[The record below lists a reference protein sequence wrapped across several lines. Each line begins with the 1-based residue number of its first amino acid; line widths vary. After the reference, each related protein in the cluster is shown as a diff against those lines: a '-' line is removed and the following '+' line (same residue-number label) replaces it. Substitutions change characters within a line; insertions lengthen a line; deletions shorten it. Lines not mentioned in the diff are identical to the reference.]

1 MDSLTNSV
9 AYRREWR
16 RRGAVSAAAALV
28 VAALLGAGCRSEQD
42 RFADHLQRAE
52 RFEAAQDLD
61 AALIELR
68 SALQLAPKD
77 AGTNARIA
85 DVLQRR
91 GQKQDA
97 LFYYQEAYRLDPEQR
112 AAKLAAAGLLLQVD
126 TEQAERL
133 VEEVLQREPG
143 SAAAYARKA
152 ELQMVR
158 SDVDGALASALT
170 AVELAPKSAEHAL
183 LLGRVHQARLQLAQQ
198 AGTPADDAVFLA
210 AIAAFER
217 SATLYEQEGDSR
229 VGAAGAVVA
238 LSERARTLASW
249 PDHEAEALAA
259 LRTTIERAEQS
270 GDAAL
275 RVDALRAALAY
286 ATLRG
291 DPDRQA
297 EWLEGIL
304 ALAPDDLGSWVRLAQ
319 VAEQRGE
326 SGEAIYR
333 RLLEARPDAAAPRAL
348 LARYL
353 VANDRA
359 QEGVALLEQ
368 TVADAIEPP
377 LALAAL
383 AELAYE
389 TGREDL
395 GNEAVERL
403 QRDFPETPQ
412 TAIGLATRAMRE
424 GRPADAA
431 ETLRKVLAER
441 EWPEGLAQ
449 LAAAQL
455 AAGDRVAAIQT
466 IDRALALAGGFWA
479 AGERIRLGIRAAQAD
494 WPAVLQ
500 SARALET
507 NGVALRPDERLA
519 AITAAYETGRAS
531 AARTLLE
538 ALVAE
543 EQPSVGAVLLFAE
556 REGPSQPER
565 ARALLETAH
574 AERPADVQL
583 AAAIIG
589 LDLAAG
595 ETERAEQRLA
605 AAIEAAPA
613 RPLPLLLLRARLLAA
628 QGKIAD
634 ASDVAL
640 DVLRADA
647 NLHGAAPLA
656 AAIATGAGRVE
667 SVLELLGERDRADA
681 LGNEALEALARLQLQ
696 SGQRAAARASYE
708 KLLARSPARPVAQ
721 NDLAYLLAEEGE
733 ELDRALDLA
742 RSAQRAEPNDPSFA
756 DTLGLVYLRRGVPD
770 AALEQFRFALQSLRP
785 EAPTRALFH
794 HHEGLALAALG
805 RDDEARESFE
815 RTLALAPG
823 SDAAR
828 AAREQLSKLAPPAD
842 SEAEESP

>member
-1 MDSLTNSV
+1 MNRKGRV
-9 AYRREWR
+9 R
-16 RRGAVSAAAALV
+16 RRAVSAAVALV
-28 VAALLGAGCRSEQD
+28 AVALLGAGCRSEQD
-42 RFADHLQRAE
+42 RFADHLQRAD
-52 RFEAAQDLD
+52 RFEAEQDLD

-68 SALQLAPKD
+68 SALQLSPKD

-97 LFYYQEAYRLDPEQR
+97 LFYYQEAYRLDPEQLT
-112 AAKLAAAGLLLQVD
+112 AKLAAAGLLLQVD

-143 SAAAYARKA
+143 SAAAYARRA

-158 SDVDGALASALT
+158 SDVDGALGSALT
-170 AVELAPKSAEHAL
+170 AVELAPTSAEHAL
-183 LLGRVHQARLQLAQQ
+183 LLGRAHQARLQLAQQ
-198 AGTPADDAVFLA
+198 SGSPADDAVFLA

-217 SATLYEQEGDSR
+217 SAELYEGWEDPR
-229 VGAAGAVVA
+229 RGAAGAVLA

-249 PDHEAEALAA
+249 PEHEAEALAA
-259 LRTTIERAEQS
+259 LRQTLERAEQS

-275 RVDALRAALAY
+275 QLDALRAALAY
-286 ATLRG
+286 ASLRG
-291 DPDRQA
+291 DRDLQA
-297 EWLEGIL
+297 EWLERIL
-304 ALAPDDLGSWVRLAQ
+304 ALAPDDLGTWARLAD
-319 VAEQRGE
+319 VAERRGE
-326 SGEAIYR
+326 SAEAVYR
-333 RLLEARPDAAAPRAL
+333 RLLDARPDAAAPRAL

-353 VANDRA
+353 VANERA
-359 QEGVALLEQ
+359 EEGVALLEQ
-368 TVADAIEPP
+368 TVADGIEPP

-383 AELAYE
+383 AEIAYE
-389 TGREDL
+389 NGRDDVADA
-395 GNEAVERL
+395 AVERL
-403 QRDFPETPQ
+403 QREFPGTPQ
-412 TAIGLATRAMRE
+412 AAIGLATRAMRE
-424 GRPADAA
+424 GRPSDAA
-431 ETLRKVLAER
+431 ETLRKVLADR

-449 LAAAQL
+449 LATAQL
-455 AAGDRVAAIQT
+455 AAGDRVAAIQA
-466 IDRALALAGGFWA
+466 IDRALELAGGFWA
-479 AGERIRLGIRAAQAD
+479 TGERIRLGIRAAQAD

-507 NGVALRPDERLA
+507 NGVALRSDERLA

-538 ALVAE
+538 AVVAE
-543 EQPSVGAVLLFAE
+543 ERPSAAAVLLFAE

-565 ARALLETAH
+565 ARALLETAQ
-574 AERPADVQL
+574 AESPADVRL
-583 AAAIIG
+583 TAAIIR

-605 AAIEAAPA
+605 SAIAAAPD

-628 QGKIAD
+628 QGKLAE
-634 ASDVAL
+634 ASDVVL
-640 DVLRADA
+640 DVLRADP

-667 SVLELLGERDRADA
+667 RVLDLLAERDRADA

-708 KLLARSPARPVAQ
+708 KLLVRSPSRPVAQ
-721 NDLAYLLAEEGE
+721 NDLAYLLAEDGE

-742 RSAQRAEPNDPSFA
+742 RRAQRAQPNDPSFA
-756 DTLGLVYLRRGVPD
+756 DTLGLVYLRRGLPD
-770 AALEQFRFALQSLRP
+770 AALEQFRFALQSLHP

-815 RTLALAPG
+815 KTLALAPG

-828 AAREQLSKLAPPAD
+828 AARERLSTLSELAPPAD
-842 SEAEESP
+842 TEAEASP